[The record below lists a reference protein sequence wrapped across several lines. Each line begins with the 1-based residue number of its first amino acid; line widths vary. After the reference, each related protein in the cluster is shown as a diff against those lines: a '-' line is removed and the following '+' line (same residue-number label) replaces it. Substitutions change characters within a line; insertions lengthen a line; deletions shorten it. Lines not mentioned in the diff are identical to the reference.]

1 MMPRTVPERPR
12 HHGFNRMDYHRMAE
26 AGILGEDD
34 RVELI
39 EGEIIDMTPIG
50 SRHAGAV
57 ARVQTALQ
65 EAVGGQALVWVQ
77 NPVALGANSEPQ
89 PDLALLR
96 PRHDFYAESLPQ
108 PGDVLLLI
116 EVSDRSLAYD
126 RDVKLPLYAAHGI
139 PEVWLVDLDGRRLT
153 RHWAPTSQAYGNA
166 EAVTA
171 LDAVPLPDSAGGRLD
186 LQGLFG

>member
-1 MMPRTVPERPR
+1 MPSTVPERPR
-12 HHGFNRMDYHRMAE
+12 HHGFNRRDYHRMAE

-39 EGEIIDMTPIG
+39 EGEIIDMTPMG

-65 EAVGGQALVWVQ
+65 EATGRRAVVWVQ
-77 NPVALGANSEPQ
+77 NPVALAAASEPQ
-89 PDLALLR
+89 PDLALLQ
-96 PRHDFYAESLPQ
+96 PRHDFYAGSLPR
-108 PGDVLLLI
+108 PEDVLLLI

-126 RDVKLPLYAAHGI
+126 RDVKLPLYARHGI
-139 PEVWLVDLDGRRLT
+139 PEVWLIDLDGRRLT
-153 RHWAPTSQAYGNA
+153 RHWAPASQGYRNA

-171 LDAVPLPDSAGGRLD
+171 LDAVPLPDSPGGRLD
-186 LQGLFG
+186 LRGLFG